1 MSVLSCRAA
10 VGWVLEGVSLGR
22 PAAQG
27 RLESDQVPIR
37 VLHQELGNAGLGDAN
52 PVPLRLNA
60 FFDRALEGSDVSRRG
75 TAGA

>member
-1 MSVLSCRAA
+1 MSVLSYRAQ
-10 VGWVLEGVSLGR
+10 VGWVLERVNLGR
-22 PAAQG
+22 PAAQSC
-27 RLESDQVPIR
+27 LESDQVSIR
-37 VLHQELGNAGLGDAN
+37 VLHQELGHAGLGDAN